1 MKSDIDKERLDQQE
15 RLETAKLGAKIAE
28 TNSKEE
34 LESARIAVEDQIA
47 GAKLGVQV
55 AKDIMGNK

>member
-1 MKSDIDKERLDQQE
+1 MFWISVL
-15 RLETAKLGAKIAE
+15 LGAKIAE

-34 LESARIAVEDQIA
+34 LESARIAVEDQLA